1 MKRLT
6 VNLGVALLSF
16 CLGMLIWLANPE
28 RLMQAHPSEPLRVTL
43 SRERQSASS
52 KVTFDHYTVTV
63 QNVSS
68 KTIHGYSLGQT
79 CSCLGQ
85 GTYGPYP
92 DGISFSNPNPERQLL
107 KPGDFQTQVIFDDGL
122 PVDQL
127 RVWADLVHFTD
138 GTNWGPNDSRT
149 EGYVRALE

>member
-6 VNLGVALLSF
+6 VNLAAALLTF
-16 CLGMLIWLANPE
+16 FLGVLIWLAYPV

-43 SRERQSASS
+43 LRERKAASS
-52 KVTFDHYTVTV
+52 KVSFDHYTVTV

-79 CSCLGQ
+79 SACR
-85 GTYGPYP
+85 GPYP
-92 DGISFSNPNPERQLL
+92 EGITFSNPNPERQLL
-107 KPGDFQTQVIFDDGL
+107 EPGDSQTQVLFDDGL

-127 RVWADLVHFTD
+127 KVWADLVHFTD
-138 GTNWGPNDSRT
+138 GTNWGPNNSRT

>member
-6 VNLGVALLSF
+6 VNFTVALVT
-16 CLGMLIWLANPE
+16 CCIGVLIWLANPV
-28 RLMQAHPSEPLRVTL
+28 RLMQGHASEPLRVTL

-52 KVTFDHYTVTV
+52 TVTFDHYTVTV

-79 CSCLGQ
+79 CACRGQ
-85 GTYGPYP
+85 GTY
-92 DGISFSNPNPERQLL
+92 DGINFSNPNPERQLL
-107 KPGDFQTQVIFDDGL
+107 KPGDVQTQVIFDDGL

-127 RVWADLVHFTD
+127 KVWADLVHFTD
-138 GTNWGPNDSRT
+138 GTNWGPNHSQT